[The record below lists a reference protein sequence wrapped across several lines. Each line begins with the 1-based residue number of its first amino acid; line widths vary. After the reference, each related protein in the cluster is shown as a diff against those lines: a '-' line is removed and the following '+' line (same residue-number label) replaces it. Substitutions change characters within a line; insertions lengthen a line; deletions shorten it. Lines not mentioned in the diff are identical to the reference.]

1 MYDPKTRLVKLL
13 DFGIA
18 TDTQASSDERLTRA
32 GFFVGTLAFWIS
44 AIASIA
50 AAYMMVARIKNLI
63 RAALA
68 LTTVLGGVALMY
80 ALLGADFLAVAQLV
94 VYVGAIMVL
103 IIFAIFM
110 TPGQI
115 DVPGLVGTG
124 QRLGAM
130 AVAIG
135 VGAISVW
142 VVVITPWKV
151 RDSLLDIPTA
161 ESLGGLMLTRY
172 VLPFEIASLLLT
184 VALIGAIVIARE
196 D

>member
-1 MYDPKTRLVKLL
+1 MLGTTDP
-13 DFGIA
+13 
-18 TDTQASSDERLTRA
+18 LTT
-32 GFFVGTLAFWIS
+32 FVGTLAFWVS

-50 AAYMMVARIKNLI
+50 AAYMMVASIKNLI

-94 VYVGAIMVL
+94 IYIGAVMVL

-115 DVPGLVGTG
+115 DVPGLVGAG
-124 QRLGAM
+124 QRLGAV
-130 AVAIG
+130 AVAVG
-135 VGAISVW
+135 VGAISIW
-142 VVVITPWKV
+142 VVIATPWRI
-151 RDSLLDIPTA
+151 RDTLLDIPTA
-161 ESLGGLMLTRY
+161 ESIGGLMLTRY

>member
-1 MYDPKTRLVKLL
+1 MTG
-13 DFGIA
+13 FG
-18 TDTQASSDERLTRA
+18 SSDPFIT
-32 GFFVGTLAFWIS
+32 FVGTLAFWVSAVASIS
-44 AIASIA
+44 A
-50 AAYMMVARIKNLI
+50 AYLMVFRTRNLI

-80 ALLGADFLAVAQLV
+80 ALLGADFLAVSQLV
-94 VYVGAIMVL
+94 VYVGAVMVL

-124 QRLGAM
+124 QRIGALL
-130 AVAIG
+130 VSVG

-142 VVVITPWKV
+142 VVIITPWKE
-151 RDSLLDIPTA
+151 RATLLDIPTA
-161 ESLGGLMLTRY
+161 ESIGGLMLTRY
-172 VLPFEIASLLLT
+172 VLPFEIASILLT

>member
-1 MYDPKTRLVKLL
+1 VLGTADP
-13 DFGIA
+13 FA
-18 TDTQASSDERLTRA
+18 T
-32 GFFVGTLAFWIS
+32 FVGTLTFWVS

-50 AAYMMVARIKNLI
+50 AAYMMVASIRNLI

-68 LTTVLGGVALMY
+68 LTTVLGGVAAMY

-94 VYVGAIMVL
+94 VYVGAVMVL

-115 DVPGLVGTG
+115 DVPGLVGSG

-130 AVAIG
+130 LVSVAVG
-135 VGAISVW
+135 SISIW
-142 VVVITPWKV
+142 VVIREPWKV
-151 RDSLLDIPTA
+151 RESLVDLPTA
-161 ESLGGLMLTRY
+161 EALGGLMLTRY

>member
-1 MYDPKTRLVKLL
+1 MLGTTDPFT
-13 DFGIA
+13 
-18 TDTQASSDERLTRA
+18 T
-32 GFFVGTLAFWIS
+32 FVGTLAFWVA
-44 AIASIA
+44 AIASIV
-50 AAYMMVARIKNLI
+50 AAYMMVFVIRNLI

-94 VYVGAIMVL
+94 IYVGAVMVL

-115 DVPGLVGTG
+115 DVPGLVGPA
-124 QRLGAM
+124 QRLGALLVSA
-130 AVAIG
+130 AVLL
-135 VGAISVW
+135 ISVF
-142 VVVITPWKV
+142 VVVTTPWKV
-151 RDSLLDIPTA
+151 RDTLLDIPTV

-196 D
+196 E

>member
-1 MYDPKTRLVKLL
+1 VLGTTDP
-13 DFGIA
+13 FA
-18 TDTQASSDERLTRA
+18 T
-32 GFFVGTLAFWIS
+32 FVGTLSFWVG
-44 AIASIA
+44 AVASIA
-50 AAYMMVARIKNLI
+50 AAYMMVASIKNLI

-110 TPGQI
+110 TPGQV
-115 DVPGLVGTG
+115 DVPGLVGRG
-124 QRLGAM
+124 QRLGAVLVSS
-130 AVAIG
+130 AVG
-135 VGAISVW
+135 LISVI
-142 VVVITPWKV
+142 VVIREPWKV

-161 ESLGGLMLTRY
+161 ESIGGLMLTRY
-172 VLPFEIASLLLT
+172 VLPFEIASVLLT
-184 VALIGAIVIARE
+184 VALIGAIVVARE

>member
-1 MYDPKTRLVKLL
+1 MLGTTDPFT
-13 DFGIA
+13 
-18 TDTQASSDERLTRA
+18 T
-32 GFFVGTLAFWIS
+32 FVGTVAFWVTAIS
-44 AIASIA
+44 SIV
-50 AAYMMVARIKNLI
+50 AAYMMVFTIRNLI

-80 ALLGADFLAVAQLV
+80 ALLGADFLAVSQLV

-115 DVPGLVGTG
+115 DVPGLVGAG
-124 QRLGAM
+124 QR
-130 AVAIG
+130 
-135 VGAISVW
+135 VGALVVSLAVGVISVW
-142 VVVITPWKV
+142 VVIFTPWHL

-161 ESLGGLMLTRY
+161 ESIGGLMLTRY

-184 VALIGAIVIARE
+184 VALIGAIVIAKE
-196 D
+196 E

>member
-1 MYDPKTRLVKLL
+1 MIGLGSADP
-13 DFGIA
+13 
-18 TDTQASSDERLTRA
+18 LTTV
-32 GFFVGTLAFWIS
+32 VGSLAFWVA
-44 AIASIA
+44 AIASIVA
-50 AAYMMVARIKNLI
+50 GYLMVVRIKNLV

-68 LTTVLGGVALMY
+68 LTTVLGSVAMLY

-110 TPGQI
+110 TPGQT
-115 DVPGLVGTG
+115 DVPGLVGSG

-130 AVAIG
+130 LVSIG
-135 VGAISVW
+135 VGVISV
-142 VVVITPWKV
+142 VVVITTPWHV

-161 ESLGGLMLTRY
+161 ESIGGLMLTRY

-184 VALIGAIVIARE
+184 VALIGAIVIAKE
-196 D
+196 E

>member
-1 MYDPKTRLVKLL
+1 VLGSTDPFTTFV
-13 DFGIA
+13 A
-18 TDTQASSDERLTRA
+18 TVS
-32 GFFVGTLAFWIS
+32 FWVT
-44 AIASIA
+44 AIAVIA
-50 AAYMMVARIKNLI
+50 AAYMMVFTIRNLI
-63 RAALA
+63 RSALA

-80 ALLGADFLAVAQLV
+80 ALLAADFLAVAQLV

-124 QRLGAM
+124 QRVGALLV
-130 AVAIG
+130 AVA
-135 VGAISVW
+135 VGIISVW
-142 VVVITPWKV
+142 VVIFEPWKI
-151 RDSLLDIPTA
+151 RDTLLDMPTA
-161 ESLGGLMLTRY
+161 ESIGGLLLTRY

-196 D
+196 E

>member
-1 MYDPKTRLVKLL
+1 
-13 DFGIA
+13 
-18 TDTQASSDERLTRA
+18 
-32 GFFVGTLAFWIS
+32 
-44 AIASIA
+44 
-50 AAYMMVARIKNLI
+50 
-63 RAALA
+63 
-68 LTTVLGGVALMY
+68 
-80 ALLGADFLAVAQLV
+80 
-94 VYVGAIMVL
+94 MVL

-130 AVAIG
+130 LVAIG

-142 VVVITPWKV
+142 VVVVTPWKV

>member
-1 MYDPKTRLVKLL
+1 MIG
-13 DFGIA
+13 FG
-18 TDTQASSDERLTRA
+18 TSDAFST
-32 GFFVGTLAFWIS
+32 FVGTVAFWVG
-44 AIASIA
+44 AIASIVA
-50 AAYMMVARIKNLI
+50 GYLMVARIKNLI

-68 LTTVLGGVALMY
+68 LTTVLGAVAMMY

-94 VYVGAIMVL
+94 VYVGAVMVL
-103 IIFAIFM
+103 IIFAVFM

-115 DVPGLVGTG
+115 DVPGLVGRA
-124 QRLGAM
+124 QN
-130 AVAIG
+130 I
-135 VGAISVW
+135 GAILVSLGIGIISVI
-142 VVVITPWKV
+142 VVIVTPWRI
-151 RDSLLDIPTA
+151 RDSVLDIPTA

>member
-1 MYDPKTRLVKLL
+1 MTGLGTTDPFIT
-13 DFGIA
+13 
-18 TDTQASSDERLTRA
+18 
-32 GFFVGTLAFWIS
+32 FVGTVGFWVG

-50 AAYMMVARIKNLI
+50 AAWMMVVSIKNLV

-68 LTTVLGGVALMY
+68 LTTVLGGVAIMY
-80 ALLGADFLAVAQLV
+80 AILGADFLAITQLV

-110 TPGQI
+110 TPGQVDI
-115 DVPGLVGTG
+115 PGLVGPVQKFG
-124 QRLGAM
+124 AAIVAIALGAVSI
-130 AVAIG
+130 AVVAT
-135 VGAISVW
+135 
-142 VVVITPWKV
+142 TPWRI
-151 RDSLLDIPTA
+151 RDAPLDIPTA

-184 VALIGAIVIARE
+184 VALIGAIVVARE

>member
-1 MYDPKTRLVKLL
+1 MLGTTDP
-13 DFGIA
+13 FA
-18 TDTQASSDERLTRA
+18 T
-32 GFFVGTLAFWIS
+32 FVGTVAFWVT
-44 AIASIA
+44 AVASIA
-50 AAYMMVARIKNLI
+50 AAYMMVFTIRNLI
-63 RAALA
+63 RSALA

-80 ALLGADFLAVAQLV
+80 VLLGADFLAVGQLV

-124 QRLGAM
+124 QR
-130 AVAIG
+130 
-135 VGAISVW
+135 VGALLVALAFGLISVW
-142 VVVITPWKV
+142 VVIFTPWKV
-151 RDSLLDIPTA
+151 KDALLDIPTA
-161 ESLGGLMLTRY
+161 DAIGGLLLTRY

-196 D
+196 E

>member
-1 MYDPKTRLVKLL
+1 MTG
-13 DFGIA
+13 FG
-18 TDTQASSDERLTRA
+18 SSDPFIT
-32 GFFVGTLAFWIS
+32 FVGTLAFWVS
-44 AIASIA
+44 AVASIS
-50 AAYMMVARIKNLI
+50 AAYMMVFRTRNLI

-94 VYVGAIMVL
+94 VYVGAVMVL

-115 DVPGLVGTG
+115 DVPGLVGRG
-124 QRLGAM
+124 QRIGALL
-130 AVAIG
+130 VSVG

-142 VVVITPWKV
+142 VVIITPWKE
-151 RDSLLDIPTA
+151 RTSLLDIPTA
-161 ESLGGLMLTRY
+161 ESIGGLMLTRY
-172 VLPFEIASLLLT
+172 VLPFEIASILLT

>member
-1 MYDPKTRLVKLL
+1 MTGLGTSDPFITFV
-13 DFGIA
+13 A
-18 TDTQASSDERLTRA
+18 AV
-32 GFFVGTLAFWIS
+32 GFWVG

-50 AAYMMVARIKNLI
+50 AAWMMVVSIRNLV

-68 LTTVLGGVALMY
+68 LTTVLGGVAVMY
-80 ALLGADFLAVAQLV
+80 AILGADFLAITQLV

-115 DVPGLVGTG
+115 DVPGLVGRG
-124 QRLGAM
+124 QR
-130 AVAIG
+130 
-135 VGAISVW
+135 VGALLVSLAVLVISVW
-142 VVVITPWKV
+142 VVIFTPWQV
-151 RDSLLDIPTA
+151 RDSLLDAPTA
-161 ESLGGLMLTRY
+161 ESIGGLMLTRY

>member
-1 MYDPKTRLVKLL
+1 VLGTTDP
-13 DFGIA
+13 FA
-18 TDTQASSDERLTRA
+18 T
-32 GFFVGTLAFWIS
+32 FVGTLAFWIT

-50 AAYMMVARIKNLI
+50 AAYMMVFTIRNLI

-80 ALLGADFLAVAQLV
+80 ALLGADFLAVAQLA
-94 VYVGAIMVL
+94 VYIGAIMVL

-115 DVPGLVGTG
+115 DVPGLAGTG
-124 QRLGAM
+124 QR
-130 AVAIG
+130 
-135 VGAISVW
+135 VGALLVSVAVGIISVW
-142 VVVITPWKV
+142 VVIFTPWKL
-151 RDSLLDIPTA
+151 RDSLLTMPTA
-161 ESLGGLMLTRY
+161 ESIGGLLLTRY

-196 D
+196 E

>member
-1 MYDPKTRLVKLL
+1 MLGTNDP
-13 DFGIA
+13 
-18 TDTQASSDERLTRA
+18 LTT
-32 GFFVGTLAFWIS
+32 FVGTLAFWVS
-44 AIASIA
+44 ASASIA
-50 AAYMMVARIKNLI
+50 AAYMMVASIRNLI

-94 VYVGAIMVL
+94 IYIGAVMVL

-115 DVPGLVGTG
+115 DVPGLVGSG
-124 QRLGAM
+124 QRLGALVVSVGVLLVSVY
-130 AVAIG
+130 AVIF
-135 VGAISVW
+135 
-142 VVVITPWKV
+142 TPWHV

-161 ESLGGLMLTRY
+161 ESIGGLMLTRY

>member
-1 MYDPKTRLVKLL
+1 VLGTTDPFTTFV
-13 DFGIA
+13 A
-18 TDTQASSDERLTRA
+18 T
-32 GFFVGTLAFWIS
+32 VAFWIT
-44 AIASIA
+44 AITTIA
-50 AAYMMVARIKNLI
+50 AAYMMVFTIRNLI
-63 RAALA
+63 RSALA

-115 DVPGLVGTG
+115 DVPGLVGRG
-124 QRLGAM
+124 QRIGALLVAL
-130 AVAIG
+130 AVG
-135 VGAISVW
+135 LISVY
-142 VVVITPWKV
+142 VVVSTPWRIK
-151 RDSLLDIPTA
+151 DNLADFPTTEA
-161 ESLGGLMLTRY
+161 IGGLMLTRY

-196 D
+196 E

>member
-1 MYDPKTRLVKLL
+1 MQGSVLGTTDPFT
-13 DFGIA
+13 
-18 TDTQASSDERLTRA
+18 T
-32 GFFVGTLAFWIS
+32 FVGTLAFWVT

-50 AAYMMVARIKNLI
+50 AAYMMVGVIKNLI

-94 VYVGAIMVL
+94 VYVGAVMVL

-115 DVPGLVGTG
+115 DVPGLVGQG
-124 QRLGAM
+124 QRIGALLVAG
-130 AVAIG
+130 AVG
-135 VGAISVW
+135 LISVF
-142 VVVITPWKV
+142 VVVTTPWKV
-151 RDSLLDIPTA
+151 RDTLLDIPTV

-196 D
+196 E

>member
-1 MYDPKTRLVKLL
+1 VLGSTDPFTV
-13 DFGIA
+13 FVA
-18 TDTQASSDERLTRA
+18 TAS
-32 GFFVGTLAFWIS
+32 FWIT

-50 AAYMMVARIKNLI
+50 AAYMMVFTIRNLI
-63 RAALA
+63 RSALA

-103 IIFAIFM
+103 IVFAIFM

-124 QRLGAM
+124 QRVGALLV
-130 AVAIG
+130 AVA
-135 VGAISVW
+135 VGIISVW
-142 VVVITPWKV
+142 VVVFTPWQV
-151 RDSLLDIPTA
+151 RTSLMDMPTA
-161 ESLGGLMLTRY
+161 ESIGGLLLTRY

-196 D
+196 E

>member
-1 MYDPKTRLVKLL
+1 MLGTSDPFT
-13 DFGIA
+13 
-18 TDTQASSDERLTRA
+18 T
-32 GFFVGTLAFWIS
+32 FVGTLAFWIS
-44 AIASIA
+44 AIASIV
-50 AAYMMVARIKNLI
+50 AAYMMVFSIRNLI

-115 DVPGLVGTG
+115 DVPGLVGQG
-124 QRLGAM
+124 QRLGALLVS
-130 AVAIG
+130 VA
-135 VGAISVW
+135 VGAVSVY
-142 VVVITPWKV
+142 VVITTPWRT
-151 RDSLLDIPTA
+151 RDTLLDIPTA
-161 ESLGGLMLTRY
+161 ESIGGLMLTRY

-196 D
+196 E

>member
-1 MYDPKTRLVKLL
+1 MLGTADPFT
-13 DFGIA
+13 
-18 TDTQASSDERLTRA
+18 T
-32 GFFVGTLAFWIS
+32 FVGTVAFWVT
-44 AIASIA
+44 AIASIV
-50 AAYMMVARIKNLI
+50 AAYMMVFSIRNLI

-115 DVPGLVGTG
+115 DVPGLVGQG
-124 QRLGAM
+124 QRIGAM
-130 AVAIG
+130 LVSAAVLL
-135 VGAISVW
+135 VSVY
-142 VVVITPWKV
+142 VVITTPWKT
-151 RDSLLDIPTA
+151 RDALLDIPTA
-161 ESLGGLMLTRY
+161 ESIGGLMLTRY

-196 D
+196 E

>member
-1 MYDPKTRLVKLL
+1 MLGTTDPFT
-13 DFGIA
+13 
-18 TDTQASSDERLTRA
+18 T
-32 GFFVGTLAFWIS
+32 FVGTLAFWVT
-44 AIASIA
+44 AIASIV
-50 AAYMMVARIKNLI
+50 AAYMMVFTIRNLI

-94 VYVGAIMVL
+94 VYVGAVMVL

-115 DVPGLVGTG
+115 DVPGLVGPG
-124 QRLGAM
+124 QRIGALIVAG
-130 AVAIG
+130 AVGI
-135 VGAISVW
+135 ISVI
-142 VVVITPWKV
+142 VVVTTPWKV
-151 RDSLLDIPTA
+151 RDTLLDIPTV